1 VKHRQDNTLLGRV
14 FRSNEKASSHS
25 VNQEEKMSAES
36 CSQGGQSRDFE
47 YTTQNIDAGVDM
59 ENVIS
64 ATRPT
69 DEFLHLLTELR
80 VIAKLRKVGERL
92 NTNGKTLS
100 IAPAT
105 YFSKLARWWNGEHHS
120 TNIPV
125 IRSRLQRAFA
135 VVTKELKQNSKS
147 IRLRRIHKTLKE
159 VAGSLQKLHCAY
171 KKKGL
176 AHACSEL
183 EIMIE
188 NIIIYQGLVE
198 NNRSRRNHI
207 NHIKRTQSQESKF

>member
-1 VKHRQDNTLLGRV
+1 
-14 FRSNEKASSHS
+14 
-25 VNQEEKMSAES
+25 
-36 CSQGGQSRDFE
+36 
-47 YTTQNIDAGVDM
+47 M

-69 DEFLHLLTELR
+69 DEFLNLLTELR

-100 IAPAT
+100 IAPAS
-105 YFSKLARWWNGEHHS
+105 YFAKFARWWNGEHHS

-135 VVTKELKQNSKS
+135 VVTKEIKQNSKS

-159 VAGSLQKLHCAY
+159 VASSLQKLHCAY

-198 NNRSRRNHI
+198 NNSRHNHI
-207 NHIKRTQSQESKF
+207 NHIKRTQSQDESGF